1 VTHILLVD
9 DDARFRRTLRL
20 ALDSSGYQVGV
31 AANGAEALDAAA
43 AKAPDLV
50 VLDWHMPEFDG
61 LRTCRALRA
70 TSDVP
75 IIMISADRSHSRE
88 VALKAGAADYLTKP
102 FSLEDLLGLIESA
115 LKN

>member
-1 VTHILLVD
+1 MTRILLVD
-9 DDARFRRTLRL
+9 DDVRFRRALRL

-31 AANGAEALDAAA
+31 AADGAEALDAAA
-43 AKAPDLV
+43 AKAPDVV
-50 VLDWHMPEFDG
+50 VLDWHMPEMDG

-70 TSDVP
+70 RSDVP
-75 IIMISADRSHSRE
+75 IIMISADRSHPE

-102 FSLEDLLGLIESA
+102 FSLDDLLARIESA